1 MTARP
6 PARRATEAQLNTPK
20 ALFNNQSAIS
30 VDAGQ
35 ILCSAGAQEGSGV
48 LRLGGGQ
55 WVRTAANL
63 RCPEAFC

>member
-6 PARRATEAQLNTPK
+6 PARRATGAKLNTPK

-30 VDAGQ
+30 VGAGQ

-48 LRLGGGQ
+48 LRLGVASG
-55 WVRTAANL
+55 
-63 RCPEAFC
+63 